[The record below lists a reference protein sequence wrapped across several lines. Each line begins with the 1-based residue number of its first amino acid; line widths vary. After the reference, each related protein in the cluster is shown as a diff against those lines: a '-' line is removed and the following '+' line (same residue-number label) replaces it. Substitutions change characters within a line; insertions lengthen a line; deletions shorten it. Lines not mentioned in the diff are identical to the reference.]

1 MDWFSWLSKTNL
13 DPSLTYE
20 YAMAFAHNELES
32 DDIRHFNHEFL
43 QSMGISIAKHRLEIL
58 KLATKELKKKN
69 KRALMHSVLS
79 FKFNITQTKNYIVEK
94 IETFVHVHR
103 RDRGNSA
110 LRLTSH
116 PKRNQSLRWKVAMLQ
131 RNKKVRTSLAK
142 PNWPVIALR
151 NDDGSGG
158 GDDDS
163 HRFVSGNNEIMVLP
177 KGSPTA
183 GVSRSSGS
191 ARSSNLAETETEA
204 ESGSFTMTTVRSTEH
219 ENWSSSR
226 EEIKWDSMF
235 KNLKPT

>member
-13 DPSLTYE
+13 DPSLTYD
-20 YAMAFAHNELES
+20 YALAFAHNELES

-58 KLATKELKKKN
+58 KLATKEEKKKN
-69 KRALMHSVLS
+69 KRALMRSVLS
-79 FKFNITQTKNYIVEK
+79 FKFTITQTKNYIAKK
-94 IETFVHVHR
+94 IETFVHVHFH
-103 RDRGNSA
+103 DRGNSA

-142 PNWPVIALR
+142 PNWPLIVLR
-151 NDDGSGG
+151 NDDN
-158 GDDDS
+158 DDS
-163 HRFVSGNNEIMVLP
+163 HRFVSGNNEITVLA
-177 KGSPTA
+177 KESPT
-183 GVSRSSGS
+183 GGDYRSSGS
-191 ARSSNLAETETEA
+191 DRSSTLVETGTKA
-204 ESGSFTMTTVRSTEH
+204 ESGSYTRTTVRSAEG

-226 EEIKWDSMF
+226 EEIKWGSMF